1 MNQERINYLKRQ
13 YLETGQT
20 SWLHRALEAEYTYAI
35 LEAEI
40 LPKPKIAEIN
50 NGVELPKLRSDTDPS
65 GAL

>member
-1 MNQERINYLKRQ
+1 MNQERINYLKSQ

-20 SWLHRALEAEYTYAI
+20 SWLHQAIEAEYTYAI

-40 LPKPKIAEIN
+40 LPKPEVAEVGDAI
-50 NGVELPKLRSDTDPS
+50 ELPKLRSDTDPS

>member
-1 MNQERINYLKRQ
+1 MNLERINYLKSQ

-40 LPKPKIAEIN
+40 LPKPKIVEDGD
-50 NGVELPKLRSDTDPS
+50 GVELPKLRSDTNPS
-65 GAL
+65 GA